1 MAAEPLPIAEFVE
14 RRRREIGLGKA
25 DVVRRCGYR
34 NLSKGLRRLDALY
47 AGDVEGVAPAA
58 IIRRLSEALK
68 VDQETVDAIVSAT
81 KEIVHVRMHIAAAAR
96 KASWRDTFKPH
107 AYFVTERTIP
117 TQITICALTGGG
129 RSLAA
134 DCSRHDAS
142 ASDFRGASTRR
153 RKEREYRPV
162 LRGHHRSDR
171 ELLTGSR
178 GLL

>member
-1 MAAEPLPIAEFVE
+1 LLKERGANMAAEPLPIAEFVE

-117 TQITICALTGGG
+117 TQITICALTGGPIAG
-129 RSLAA
+129 CGLL
-134 DCSRHDAS
+134 
-142 ASDFRGASTRR
+142 STRR
-153 RKEREYRPV
+153 
-162 LRGHHRSDR
+162 LR
-171 ELLTGSR
+171 L
-178 GLL
+178 